1 MKIYRYRSN
10 VSFPAGAGRRL
21 SVDGRELEEA
31 ENGQQFV
38 SLEDYRKAVE
48 EAVEKEREAC
58 AKRLEWHAAQA
69 AGHGFHSDRE
79 LLEQIAD
86 DLRSH
91 NTRQDAEPQE
101 ASPDREA

>member
-38 SLEDYRKAVE
+38 SLEDHHKAVE
-48 EAVEKEREAC
+48 EAVREAYNR
-58 AKRLEWHAAQA
+58 AIRLVSEHYT
-69 AGHGFHSDRE
+69 
-79 LLEQIAD
+79 
-86 DLRSH
+86 
-91 NTRQDAEPQE
+91 TRQDADPQE
-101 ASPDREA
+101 VSPDREA